1 MNVWLLSMRE
11 PEYPDSRLISQYFC
25 DLTENKKSAQN
36 SLLAVRGDLS
46 HFCDWLQDRAIGLL
60 NVDDQCLNKYLLWRT
75 QLGFK
80 RSSTARCIS
89 SLNGLYRWLLIAGK
103 IYLNPCSTVRAPKK
117 EQRTEPVLS
126 ALQVSALLAAPNLDE
141 VLGVRDK
148 AMLELLYATG
158 LNVSELLALK
168 VHNIDL
174 ERSLLSVAAGSAK
187 DRTLP
192 FGAAAAAFLAQ
203 YLSSC
208 RNCLG
213 KDDVCEWLFLNRRG
227 NKMSRQA
234 FWYRIKFYGSQ
245 VASSVT
251 ITPQNLRRAFAVH
264 LLNAGGSL
272 ELLQHMM
279 GHQAV
284 SSTQVYRQISARK
297 S

>member
-1 MNVWLLSMRE
+1 M
-11 PEYPDSRLISQYFC
+11 
-25 DLTENKKSAQN
+25 
-36 SLLAVRGDLS
+36 LAVRSDLN
-46 HFCDWLQDRAIGLL
+46 HFCYWLQDKAIGLL
-60 NVDDQCLNKYLLWRT
+60 NVDDQCLNKYLMWRT
-75 QLGFK
+75 QHGFK

-89 SLNGLYRWLLIAGK
+89 SLKGFYRWLLIANK
-103 IYLNPCSTVRAPKK
+103 IYFNPCSTIRAPKK
-117 EQRTEPVLS
+117 EQRIEPVLS
-126 ALQVSALLAAPNLDE
+126 ASQVSALLAAPNLDE
-141 VLGVRDK
+141 ILGMRDK

-174 ERSLLSVAAGSAK
+174 ERSLLSVAAGNAK
-187 DRTLP
+187 DRILP
-192 FGAAAAAFLAQ
+192 FGAEAGAFMTQ
-203 YLSSC
+203 YLSYS

-213 KDDVCEWLFLNRRG
+213 KDNVCQWLFLNRRG
-227 NKMSRQA
+227 AKMSRQA
-234 FWYRIKFYGSQ
+234 FWYRIKYYGSQ

-284 SSTQVYRQISARK
+284 SSTQIYRQISTRNP
-297 S
+297 